1 MVPRKALE
9 GGDVTMVHL
18 RRAAVGMMIWCRIQ
32 TAGRSPVE
40 RVKRVVSQ
48 WAATSSQHKYE
59 EKKNCRQM
67 SADSGLLQKICICN
81 MYTAYV
87 LWIFLA
93 ERMVL
98 IRLLLLTSNCQ
109 VV

>member
-1 MVPRKALE
+1 
-9 GGDVTMVHL
+9 
-18 RRAAVGMMIWCRIQ
+18 
-32 TAGRSPVE
+32 
-40 RVKRVVSQ
+40 
-48 WAATSSQHKYE
+48 
-59 EKKNCRQM
+59 
-67 SADSGLLQKICICN
+67 

-93 ERMVL
+93 EHMVL